1 MTEQSIIGV
10 QFSPVGKIYHF
21 SVPEG
26 LSLEKG
32 SFVLV
37 NTARGR
43 QLGKVLIPSV
53 QNPHNTDEIQP
64 IERVATQED
73 LELKEKNAEKEK
85 LALEKAREHLKDPRY
100 SAVKA
105 FAAEYSYDG
114 NRLTF
119 FLNYEPAAGFD
130 IRTFL
135 REISRSFRDVRLEV
149 RQVGPRDMAKALSG
163 LGACGIEKRCC
174 SKFLTEF
181 SSISIKMAK
190 SQDISLTPTEI
201 TGMCGRLRCCL
212 NYEYETYEEARKNL
226 PKRKKIIQTPLGEGK
241 VIQVLPMSD
250 SVIVELPENG
260 RVFSR
265 WKNCRPE
272 NWRKR
277 KTYWKRAYQSLRK
290 PKAMLRCL
298 LTVEK
303 PTSESS
309 RPHRDS
315 GNRQVSGDRGGDWRG
330 TQQGSRQNPKTPT
343 RLPSKKEI
351 QNRNKERTRALKLLN
366 SQAELSSPKEEAEIS
381 VEQADNWPAGTTIL
395 VILAHPD
402 DPEFFLGGA
411 IARWT
416 AAGHT
421 VKYGLLTKG
430 ERGIS
435 PDFPDSQE
443 LARLRVGEQTEAAAV
458 LGVHDITFL
467 DYQDGYLVPSL
478 EIRREVTRLI
488 RSAKPDIVVSCDPQ
502 NYFIGETYLNHP
514 DHRAAG
520 QLVVDAIFPAVSNP
534 SFFPELLEQGYPY
547 KSIRALAQFASTTER
562 RVGCQRILA
571 AAHASFT

>member
-1 MTEQSIIGV
+1 MAEQSIIGV

-21 SVPEG
+21 SLPEG
-26 LSLEKG
+26 HSVEKG

-119 FLNYEPAAGFD
+119 FLNYEPDAGFD

-260 RVFSR
+260 PRLFTLEELQTGKLAEKIVAAEESA
-265 WKNCRPE
+265 PE
-272 NWRKR
+272 VVETKGDVE
-277 KTYWKRAYQSLRK
+277 
-290 PKAMLRCL
+290 MLSYGG
-298 LTVEK
+298 K

-315 GNRQVSGDRGGDWRG
+315 GNRQVSRDRGGDRRG
-330 TQQGSRQNPKTPT
+330 SQLGSRQNPEN
-343 RLPSKKEI
+343 S
-351 QNRNKERTRALKLLN
+351 NKAPQQKGNTKPQQGTN
-366 SQAELSSPKEEAEIS
+366 TGTEAP
-381 VEQADNWPAGTTIL
+381 EQAGQN
-395 VILAHPD
+395 
-402 DPEFFLGGA
+402 
-411 IARWT
+411 
-416 AAGHT
+416 
-421 VKYGLLTKG
+421 
-430 ERGIS
+430 
-435 PDFPDSQE
+435 FPH
-443 LARLRVGEQTEAAAV
+443 RKK
-458 LGVHDITFL
+458 
-467 DYQDGYLVPSL
+467 
-478 EIRREVTRLI
+478 RRR
-488 RSAKPDIVVSCDPQ
+488 
-502 NYFIGETYLNHP
+502 
-514 DHRAAG
+514 
-520 QLVVDAIFPAVSNP
+520 
-534 SFFPELLEQGYPY
+534 
-547 KSIRALAQFASTTER
+547 
-562 RVGCQRILA
+562 
-571 AAHASFT
+571 

>member
-26 LSLEKG
+26 LSVEKG

-119 FLNYEPAAGFD
+119 FLNYEPDAGFD

-260 RVFSR
+260 PRLFTLEELQTGKLAEKKDLLEESIPVSEET
-265 WKNCRPE
+265 KGDVE
-272 NWRKR
+272 ML
-277 KTYWKRAYQSLRK
+277 AYGG
-290 PKAMLRCL
+290 
-298 LTVEK
+298 K

-315 GNRQVSGDRGGDWRG
+315 GNRQVSRDRGGDRRG
-330 TQQGSRQNPKTPT
+330 SQLGSRQNPENSNKAPQQKGNTKPQQGT
-343 RLPSKKEI
+343 NTGTKAPEQSGQNFPHRKK
-351 QNRNKERTRALKLLN
+351 
-366 SQAELSSPKEEAEIS
+366 
-381 VEQADNWPAGTTIL
+381 
-395 VILAHPD
+395 
-402 DPEFFLGGA
+402 
-411 IARWT
+411 
-416 AAGHT
+416 
-421 VKYGLLTKG
+421 
-430 ERGIS
+430 
-435 PDFPDSQE
+435 
-443 LARLRVGEQTEAAAV
+443 
-458 LGVHDITFL
+458 
-467 DYQDGYLVPSL
+467 
-478 EIRREVTRLI
+478 RRR
-488 RSAKPDIVVSCDPQ
+488 
-502 NYFIGETYLNHP
+502 
-514 DHRAAG
+514 
-520 QLVVDAIFPAVSNP
+520 
-534 SFFPELLEQGYPY
+534 
-547 KSIRALAQFASTTER
+547 
-562 RVGCQRILA
+562 
-571 AAHASFT
+571 